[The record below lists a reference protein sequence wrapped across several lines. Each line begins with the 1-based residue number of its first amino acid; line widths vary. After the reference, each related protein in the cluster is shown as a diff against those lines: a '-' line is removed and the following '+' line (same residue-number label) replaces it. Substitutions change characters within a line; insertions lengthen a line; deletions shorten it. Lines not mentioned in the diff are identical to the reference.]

1 VTRQMTKWPML
12 SSLVTLIFIPCSIS
26 LLPQTTLGAVEAIDQ
41 NRIKYITALLPEK
54 ATGFG
59 VPIAERGAWEKLAR
73 NDSFKKIIPE
83 AEKLLQSPI
92 PDQPDDLYLD
102 FSRTGNRT
110 RWQRVSG
117 RRRGRVRT
125 FTLAECLENKGR
137 FVPAFEEIVRVLCS
151 ERTWVMPAH
160 DRKLTNFNG
169 TSTDIDL
176 GSSAFSWSLAT
187 ADYLL
192 ADKLSPEIRRLI
204 RDNLHRRIFGPYQD
218 MVLGKRKQNWWMTGT
233 NNWNAVCLANVTGS
247 ALAVLDSPRQRAFF
261 IAAAENYSKH
271 FLEGFTDDG
280 YCSEGLGYWNYGFGC
295 YVMLSEMIYQATGG
309 KVDLLQNNKA
319 QKAATFGT
327 NIEIIN
333 GVYPAFAD
341 CSINAKPSSRLMYFL
356 SRRFG
361 LALRSWEQ
369 IDPVSAGGSLYQS
382 MMYSFG
388 FPQGGIPPNSASRA
402 LPGQGPSQGPGIR
415 SWFDQAGVL
424 ISRPGPNSSSRLAVA
439 LKGGHNQEHHNH
451 NDVGS
456 FVVVLDDEP
465 LLLDPGGEIY
475 TARTFSS
482 RRYESN
488 VLNSFGH
495 PVPIVAGK
503 LQKTGRQAQ
512 GRVISRTFTD
522 NTDTLVLDISS
533 AYDVPELRKL
543 ERKFVYSRIGKG
555 SLRVTD
561 EVTFSQPCDF
571 GTALITFDSCA
582 VRHPAEKQSSPGS
595 LIVYDSQ
602 KALHVDI
609 KVTGADFE
617 IQPETIQEDV
627 SARKQPTRLG
637 INLTRPV
644 THALVSIT
652 ITPKE

>member
-1 VTRQMTKWPML
+1 MLFFSATLVLVL
-12 SSLVTLIFIPCSIS
+12 SSTIIS
-26 LLPQTTLGAVEAIDQ
+26 QRTALGAYETINQ
-41 NRIKYITALLPEK
+41 NRIKYITTLLTEK
-54 ATGFG
+54 PAGFG
-59 VPIAERGAWEKLAR
+59 SPIADRNAWEKLAR
-73 NDSFKKIIPE
+73 NDSFKKIIFE

-137 FVPAFEEIVRVLCS
+137 FIPAFEEIVRVLCS

-160 DRKLTNFNG
+160 DRDLTNFNG
-169 TSTDIDL
+169 TSIDIDL
-176 GSSAFSWSLAT
+176 GSSALAWSLAT

-204 RDNLHRRIFGPYQD
+204 SDNLDRRVFEPYKG
-218 MVLGKRKQNWWMTGT
+218 MVLGERRKNWWMTGT
-233 NNWNAVCLANVTGS
+233 NNWNAVCLAGVTGS
-247 ALAVLDSPRQRAFF
+247 ALAVIDSPRQRAFF
-261 IAAAENYSKH
+261 IAAAENYSKN

-280 YCSEGLGYWNYGFGC
+280 YCSEGLGYWNYGFG
-295 YVMLSEMIYQATGG
+295 YYIMLSEMIYQATNC
-309 KVDLLQNNKA
+309 KVDLLQNDKA
-319 QKAATFGT
+319 QKAATFGAQ
-327 NIEIIN
+327 IEIIN

-341 CSINAKPSSRLMYFL
+341 CSINAQPSSKLMYFV
-356 SRRFG
+356 SRRIG

-369 IDPVSAGGSLYQS
+369 IDPASSGGSLYQS
-382 MMYSFG
+382 MMYSF
-388 FPQGGIPPNSASRA
+388 PNSASLARA
-402 LPGQGPSQGPGIR
+402 NQCPSQEPGIR
-415 SWFDQAGVL
+415 SWFDRAGVL
-424 ISRPGPNSSSRLAVA
+424 ISRPGPNSSLRLAVA

-456 FVVVLDDEP
+456 FVVVLDDKP

-503 LQKTGRQAQ
+503 LQQTGRKAR
-512 GRVISRTFTD
+512 GRVVSRSFTD
-522 NTDTLVLDISS
+522 STDTLVLDISS

-543 ERKFVYSRIGKG
+543 ERKFVYSRTGSG
-555 SLRVTD
+555 SLCVTD
-561 EVTFSQPCDF
+561 EVTFSRPCDF
-571 GTALITFDSCA
+571 GTALITFDSW
-582 VRHPAEKQSSPGS
+582 KQSSPSS
-595 LIVYDSQ
+595 LIVYDSK

-609 KVTGADFE
+609 QVTGADFE
-617 IQPETIQEDV
+617 IQPDIIQEDV
-627 SARKQPTRLG
+627 SARKKPTRLG
-637 INLTRPV
+637 INLTEPV
-644 THALVSIT
+644 THALVSLT
-652 ITPKE
+652 IAPVSVPKIR

>member
-1 VTRQMTKWPML
+1 MFSKEVAIKSHL
-12 SSLVTLIFIPCSIS
+12 FISVLVTLMLIPCSIS
-26 LLPQTTLGAVEAIDQ
+26 LLPQTALGAAETIDQ
-41 NRIKYITALLPEK
+41 NRIEYITSLLPEK
-54 ATGFG
+54 PTGFG
-59 VPIAERGAWEKLAR
+59 VPITDRNAWEKLAGK
-73 NDSFKKIIPE
+73 DSFQRIIPE
-83 AEKLLQSPI
+83 AERLLQSPI
-92 PDQPDDLYLD
+92 PEQPDELYLD

-125 FTLAECLENKGR
+125 FALAECLEDKGR
-137 FVPAFEEIVRVLCS
+137 FIPAFEEIVRVLCS

-160 DRKLTNFNG
+160 DRDLTNFNG
-169 TSTDIDL
+169 TSIDIDL
-176 GSSAFSWSLAT
+176 GSSGLSWSLAT

-204 RDNLHRRIFGPYQD
+204 RDNLNRRTFGPYQD
-218 MVLGKRKQNWWMTGT
+218 MVLGKREKNWWMTGT
-233 NNWNAVCLANVTGS
+233 NNWNAVCLAGVSGS
-247 ALAVLDSPRQRAFF
+247 ALAVIDSPRQRAFF
-261 IAAAENYSKH
+261 ITAAENYSKN

-280 YCSEGLGYWNYGFGC
+280 YCSEGLGYWNYGFGY

-309 KVDLLQNNKA
+309 KVDLLQDKKA
-319 QKAATFGT
+319 QKAATFGAQ
-327 NIEIIN
+327 IEIIN
-333 GVYPAFAD
+333 SVYPAFAD
-341 CSINAKPSSRLMYFL
+341 CSISAQPSSKLMYFL
-356 SRRFG
+356 SHRLGF
-361 LALRSWEQ
+361 ALRSWEQ
-369 IDPVSAGGSLYQS
+369 IDPVSSGGSLYQS

-388 FPQGGIPPNSASRA
+388 FPQGGVPPNSASRA
-402 LPGQGPSQGPGIR
+402 RSNQGSSQEPGIR

-424 ISRPGPNSSSRLAVA
+424 ISRPGPSSSSRLAVA

-456 FVVVLDDEP
+456 FVVVLDDKP
-465 LLLDPGGEIY
+465 LLLDPGGEVY

-533 AYDVPELRKL
+533 AYDVPELKKL
-543 ERKFVYSRIGKG
+543 ERKFVYSRIGNG
-555 SLRVTD
+555 SLNVTD
-561 EVTFSQPCDF
+561 EVTFSRPCDF
-571 GTALITFDSCA
+571 GTALITFDNW
-582 VRHPAEKQSSPGS
+582 KQFSPSS
-595 LIVYDSQ
+595 LIIYDSENSLQ
-602 KALHVDI
+602 VDI

-617 IQPETIQEDV
+617 IHPETIQEDV
-627 SARKQPTRLG
+627 SARKQPTRIG

-644 THALVSIT
+644 TYAIVSIT
-652 ITPKE
+652 IIPTE